1 MITTLARRVLSQRQ
15 MSIARNAAE
24 AAKRVAAT
32 RAKLFG
38 ADLPDVKLSLDSE
51 RPPMI

>member
-1 MITTLARRVLSQRQ
+1 

-38 ADLPDVKLSLDSE
+38 ADLPDVKLSLDSLGVME
-51 RPPMI
+51 EAMKHFYIKGMIKPL